1 MLPGYVI
8 AIIAICTVLVVVF
21 CGKWFNAEVLY
32 LIISQKS
39 YINVDLILHEKYED
53 TKRVIRNFKSKI

>member
-1 MLPGYVI
+1 MPTWYVI
-8 AIIAICTVLVVVF
+8 GIIAICTVLVVVF

-39 YINVDLILHEKYED
+39 YINVDLILHEYK
-53 TKRVIRNFKSKI
+53 KSMKIPKG